1 MKKLLALVMA
11 VMMIACA
18 MPAMAE
24 STGDA
29 YVFWY
34 TFSDVYLSSVRE
46 ALDSALETAGIT
58 YVDQDANATQTTQ
71 TDQISSAV
79 ASGASILIVNQ
90 CETGADG
97 ITQNIVDMASA
108 AGIPLIFFNRSVS
121 QEIVESYDNCV
132 FVGTNYEEAGIMQ
145 GQMIGEYLVENY
157 DAVDLNGDGVYELL
171 SDSDSPVNDVLTASG
186 SLISASSGV
195 STALNMGATYTLTA
209 DTLLSRGRTV
219 IEDRTTSG
227 SASFLSGI
235 SASQKEPESI
245 LYMVTV
251 SYHSN
256 SDNTEYELC
265 YYLRLYDQLP
275 APSAADYLDVASD
288 AWYYDAVDYVV
299 SRGYLSGTTRSRF
312 SPEEAL
318 TRAMLAQTLY
328 QVAGRPESG
337 ISHYTDVPDDAWCY
351 AAVSWASAA
360 GVMSGSGSMFD
371 PERAPARQEL
381 AVALYRFAQASDL
394 DTEERADLSGY
405 ADADQVASWA
415 RAAVEWAVA
424 SGLLAGHSSGED
436 MLLSPSDTVTRAEFS
451 AVLRTLCESVL
462 PQ

>member
-1 MKKLLALVMA
+1 MLHLWKRGLSAAAAFALMLTMTSPSLAADPLAGGGFAEVLISAENTDIPQESLQLAL
-11 VMMIACA
+11 
-18 MPAMAE
+18 
-24 STGDA
+24 
-29 YVFWY
+29 YQ
-34 TFSDVYLSSVRE
+34 R
-46 ALDSALETAGIT
+46 DS
-58 YVDQDANATQTTQ
+58 
-71 TDQISSAV
+71 
-79 ASGASILIVNQ
+79 SGAFVQIDDLDFTTPINRVTKDVELHLIPQ
-90 CETGADG
+90 
-97 ITQNIVDMASA
+97 TQRVTLTVD
-108 AGIPLIFFNRSVS
+108 
-121 QEIVESYDNCV
+121 
-132 FVGTNYEEAGIMQ
+132 
-145 GQMIGEYLVENY
+145 YLT
-157 DAVDLNGDGVYELL
+157 DLNGDGVYELL

-256 SDNTEYELC
+256 SDNTDYELC

-360 GVMSGSGSMFD
+360 GVMSGSGSVFD
-371 PERAPARQEL
+371 PDRAPARQEL
-381 AVALYRFAQASDL
+381 AVALYRFARASDL